1 MTVTS
6 VELGSYT
13 REINKFP
20 AIIRNEP
27 LKCIFLALNQPID
40 DLPIPL

>member
-6 VELGSYT
+6 VELGSYI
-13 REINKFP
+13 RETNKLP

-27 LKCIFLALNQPID
+27 LECILLALNQPID